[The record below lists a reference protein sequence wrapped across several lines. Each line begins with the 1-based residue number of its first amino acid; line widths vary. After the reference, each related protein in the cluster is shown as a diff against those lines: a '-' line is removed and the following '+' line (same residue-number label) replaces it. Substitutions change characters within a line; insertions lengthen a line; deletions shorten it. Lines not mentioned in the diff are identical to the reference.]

1 MKLINLFSRSLLTL
15 LLTTQ
20 IAFAQIPTFPGQG
33 TMSPGAEFFAGKHE
47 GKPLIKVNVVSGLKI
62 AGVYHVPIDTDLSEL
77 ISYAGGATEG
87 AELDE
92 VHISSV
98 RGTNRSQKV
107 YDFYAISKN
116 NQNMPTL
123 ANGDVVQIDV
133 SKDTL
138 GRTAI
143 WIGIISGITSVLLS
157 GLAYQNSK

>member
-1 MKLINLFSRSLLTL
+1 MKLINLFSRTILTL
-15 LLTTQ
+15 LITTQ

-33 TMSPGAEFFAGKHE
+33 AMSPGAEFFAGKLE
-47 GKPLIKVNVVSGLKI
+47 GKPLIKVNVVSGLKM

-77 ISYAGGATEG
+77 IAYAGGATDG

-98 RGTNRSQKV
+98 RGANRSQKV
-107 YDFYAISKN
+107 YDYYSISKN
-116 NQNMPTL
+116 NQNMPEL

-143 WIGIISGITSVLLS
+143 WIGIITGVTSVLLS